1 MDKYEYQIEQLAK
14 RVRRLEEESLPDGL
28 SDEVKALMDDLELVP
43 SIGSDKV
50 YPLQKLNGNVI
61 AAILEELGYSCK
73 MGEDFVMIETEL
85 GRLEV
90 SFRQI
95 PIITITNGYI
105 LNESEEGMKSL
116 RRAAAD
122 ITMYWDMVKAVVD
135 SEGEHLMIFIDA
147 RHEEVVSFRQSVRYY
162 IEQIISATKDFKER
176 YHNYERDR
184 WIAGLKVSPKQLAS

>member
-14 RVRRLEEESLPDGL
+14 RVRKLEEESLPDGL
-28 SDEVKALMDDLELVP
+28 SEEVKALMDDLELVP
-43 SIGSDKV
+43 AIGSDKS
-50 YPLQKLNGNVI
+50 QKLSGKII
-61 AAILEELGYSCK
+61 AAILEEYGYSCK

-85 GRLEV
+85 GKLEV
-90 SFRQI
+90 SFRQM
-95 PIITITNGYI
+95 PVITITNGYV
-105 LNESEEGMKSL
+105 LNESEEGMRSL
-116 RRAAAD
+116 KRAAAD

-135 SEGEHLMIFIDA
+135 PEGEHLMIFIDA

-184 WIAGLKVSPKQLAS
+184 WVAGLKLSPKQLAS